1 MSRTFKDKPLHARAT
16 WWEPDHWGCEN
27 HTLRSVFCRECR
39 TCDLPAEPDPSSYDR
54 TARFGHRNTWHCLW
68 LPVPDPLLDRVCKR
82 NVPKWYVDHVSNN
95 PNRRRE
101 REYNRR
107 AIAEHRATGT
117 VDTDLPGHQH
127 RHRALWLWW

>member
-1 MSRTFKDKPLHARAT
+1 MSRTFKDKPLHARAA

-27 HTLRSVFCRECR
+27 HLLRSVFRRKNR

-54 TARFGHRNTWHCLW
+54 AARFGHRNTCLW
-68 LPVPDPLLDRVCKR
+68 LPVPDPLLDRACKN
-82 NVPKWYVDHVSNN
+82 NVPKWFVDHVSNN

-117 VDTDLPGHQH
+117 VDTDLPGYQH